1 MEIVFEVFGLNPCIP
16 RFFLLPEQFL
26 QDTSNEAKYFLLLI
40 SEIKMEVCWISSGG
54 LAISFFCVTY
64 K

>member
-40 SEIKMEVCWISSGG
+40 SEIKMEVC
-54 LAISFFCVTY
+54 
-64 K
+64 